1 MIPLPE
7 KLGRDFLAQVT
18 GCTPRIM
25 LRLKRYLDQIVS
37 RNVTVED
44 VYIWVLDYSEE
55 VFAEL
60 RKFVITKLPLPE
72 DKSDFKTFLQWYMEP
87 SSVEKRVPQ
96 GPSVFSSSYFRG

>member
-37 RNVTVED
+37 RAITVED

-55 VFAEL
+55 VFDEL
-60 RKFVITKLPLPE
+60 CKFADNKLATAR
-72 DKSDFKTFLQWYMEP
+72 DKESFKSFLKWYMEP
-87 SSVEKRVPQ
+87 SSVENRVPQ
-96 GPSVFSSSYFRG
+96 GPPRCVLGLL